1 MSMVAK
7 IRQEALFQSS
17 LLRIWVIFHCLSNIN
32 GCVIVQAV
40 NW

>member
-17 LLRIWVIFHCLSNIN
+17 LLRIWVITACLISM
-32 GCVIVQAV
+32 AV
-40 NW
+40 SLCRQ